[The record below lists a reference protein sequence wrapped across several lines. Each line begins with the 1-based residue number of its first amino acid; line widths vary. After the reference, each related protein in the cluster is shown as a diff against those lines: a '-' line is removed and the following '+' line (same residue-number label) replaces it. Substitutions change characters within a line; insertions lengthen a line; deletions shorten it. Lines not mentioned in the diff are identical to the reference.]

1 MSTTTTTTTGTAAVA
16 ATTTTTVPVVPSPT
30 AATSTT
36 SSSSSALYNLIVSQL
51 KADGHNDIAEML
63 AGKVHINSNDAVSS
77 TKLSSIVAES
87 SSTEPPLCK
96 QPRLDTTKQ
105 ETDVLHNLEVKYVAR
120 YDKSCRV
127 AKFSN
132 DGTLL
137 AAGDSGSTIKLFDV
151 ERMKLKPHQ
160 QQRRAEEAGLI
171 YRKRSPRITIFYVSQ
186 VNDLAFNPSGN
197 VLVGAMNDKTCE
209 LFSVHA
215 GNPRNNKSIKKI
227 QNDEVVRSVAFH
239 PSGKF
244 ILMGTETSLVKLYDI
259 TSEKSFCP
267 RGLEN
272 STATERHSD
281 MINHVAYSP
290 DGKTFLSCSRD
301 GSIKMWDG
309 TSGRCVMTIPGAH
322 RGLEVSSV
330 QYSKDSKRMLSSG
343 KDGTVRL
350 WDLSMPNQ
358 VQIYARKDQ
367 QPTKFRVYSCFS
379 CKEDCI
385 ISTNE
390 VDHNAV
396 LWNTLTGK
404 MERSLNFHSDVLRC
418 VAASPTEMGFATC
431 GADAKVCFWYDK
443 LYGN

>member
-1 MSTTTTTTTGTAAVA
+1 MSTTTTTVA
-16 ATTTTTVPVVPSPT
+16 AASAVPSQP
-30 AATSTT
+30 
-36 SSSSSALYNLIVSQL
+36 SSSSPLYNLIVGQL
-51 KADGHNDIAEML
+51 KADGYGDIAEML
-63 AGKVHINSNDAVSS
+63 AGKAHVNSSDALSS

-87 SSTEPPLCK
+87 SSMEPPQCK
-96 QPRLDTTKQ
+96 QPRLDSQVK
-105 ETDVLHNLEVKYVAR
+105 ENDVIQNLEVKYVAR

-132 DGTLL
+132 DGALL
-137 AAGDSGSTIKLFDV
+137 AAGDSGTTIKLFDV

-160 QQRRAEEAGLI
+160 QQKRAEEAGLI

-197 VLVGAMNDKTCE
+197 FLVGAMNDKTCE

-215 GNPRNNKSIKKI
+215 GNPRNNKSVKKI
-227 QNDEVVRSVAFH
+227 QNDDVVRSVAFH

-244 ILMGTETSLVKLYDI
+244 ILMGTESSLVKLYDI

-267 RGLEN
+267 RGIEA
-272 STATERHSD
+272 STATERHGD

-290 DGKTFLSCSRD
+290 DGRTFLSCSRD

-309 TSGRCVMTIPGAH
+309 SSGRCVMTIPGAH

-350 WDLSMPNQ
+350 WDLSMSGQ
-358 VQIYARKDQ
+358 VHLYAQKDQ

-379 CKEDCI
+379 CNEDYV

-390 VDHNAV
+390 VDHNAA
-396 LWNTLTGK
+396 LWNTHTGK
-404 MERSLNFHSDVLRC
+404 MERTLSYHSDILRC
-418 VAASPTEMGFATC
+418 VAASPSEMGFATC

>member
-1 MSTTTTTTTGTAAVA
+1 MSS
-16 ATTTTTVPVVPSPT
+16 ATTATTVPS
-30 AATSTT
+30 SS
-36 SSSSSALYNLIVSQL
+36 SSSSSALYNLIVGQL
-51 KADGHNDIAEML
+51 KADGYSDIADML
-63 AGKVHINSNDAVSS
+63 AAKAHISGEAAGSS

-87 SSTEPPLCK
+87 GPSEQPPQCK
-96 QPRLDTTKQ
+96 QPRLDTASK
-105 ETDVLHNLEVKYVAR
+105 ESDVLHNLEVKYVAR

-137 AAGDSGSTIKLFDV
+137 AAGDSGTTIKLFDV

-160 QQRRAEEAGLI
+160 QQKRAEEAGLI

-186 VNDLAFNPSGN
+186 VNDLAFDPSGN
-197 VLVGAMNDKTCE
+197 ILVGAMNDKTCE
-209 LFSVHA
+209 LFSVHSTNA
-215 GNPRNNKSIKKI
+215 RNNKSIKKI

-244 ILMGTETSLVKLYDI
+244 ILMGTESSLVKLYDI
-259 TSEKSFCP
+259 TSGKTFCP
-267 RGLEN
+267 RGLEG
-272 STATERHSD
+272 SAATERHGD
-281 MINHVAYSP
+281 VINHVTYSP
-290 DGKTFLSCSRD
+290 DGRTFLSCSRD

-330 QYSKDSKRMLSSG
+330 QYSKDSQRMLSSG

-350 WDLSMPNQ
+350 WDLAMPGQ
-358 VQIYARKDQ
+358 VQLYAQRGQ

-379 CKEDCI
+379 CNEEYV

-390 VDHNAV
+390 AENSAA
-396 LWNTLTGK
+396 LWNVRTGK
-404 MERSLNFHSDVLRC
+404 LERSLAYHNDVLRC